1 MDLTQGG
8 IMNIYFLS
16 SNKFKIQEVQSILNS
31 INIDVLPVPSK
42 INEIQS
48 DNMKEIAMD
57 KVLKAFQEIGRPIL
71 VEQTGLLIKDFGNLP
86 GGLTQI
92 FWDSLEA
99 DKFSEIFS
107 KIGSSEV
114 TAKTVLAFCD
124 GKHILTFEGTIDG
137 HIINPP
143 RGNKDFQWD
152 CVFEPI
158 GYDKT
163 FAELGDEKNK
173 ISMRRIALNKFKTY
187 LEGIK

>member
-1 MDLTQGG
+1 MD
-8 IMNIYFLS
+8 IYFLS
-16 SNKFKIQEVQSILNS
+16 SNKFKIDEVKTILNS
-31 INIDVLPVPSK
+31 SNITIHSVSKK

-48 DNMKEIAMD
+48 DDMKQIVLD
-57 KVLKAFQEIGRPIL
+57 KALKAFKQIGRPVL

-99 DKFSEIFS
+99 DKFAEIFS
-107 KIGSSEV
+107 NVGSAEV

-124 GKHILTFEGTIDG
+124 GKHIHTFEGTVDG
-137 HIINPP
+137 HIVYPP
-143 RGNKDFQWD
+143 RGDRAFQWD

-163 FAELGDEKNK
+163 FSELGDLKND
-173 ISMRRIALNKFKTY
+173 ISMRKIALEKLRFF
-187 LEGIK
+187 LESNYA